1 MNWFL
6 YILVYMYVDD
16 YLGKLLKLSN
26 YHFSTAGS
34 VLQDK
39 HLGTVLLQH
48 SRKTSMYAQ
57 N

>member
-1 MNWFL
+1 
-6 YILVYMYVDD
+6 MYVDD
-16 YLGKLLKLSN
+16 YLGRLLKLSN

-39 HLGTVLLQH
+39 HLGTVLLKH
-48 SRKTSMYAQ
+48 SSKTLMYAQ